1 MRMNDSE
8 KLSYIR
14 VSLPRLSEKEDDN
27 SGGVKSLI
35 SVRNWPRLASRGSG
49 DSLSGIAERCKKRIA
64 LLAHC

>member
-27 SGGVKSLI
+27 SAGVKSLI
-35 SVRNWPRLASRGSG
+35 SVQNWPRLASRGSG
-49 DSLSGIAERCKKRIA
+49 DALSGMGEMQKADSA
-64 LLAHC
+64 TSVH